1 LASGLAVANVK
12 PSAGSNPVLTANRIF
27 NKITHMENFSKE
39 EMELRQALADIRKG
53 IIEKLDDLK
62 AKIESDEPF
71 PEDTQDVEFLV
82 DTDDKLSKI
91 LNRWY
96 Y

>member
-1 LASGLAVANVK
+1 
-12 PSAGSNPVLTANRIF
+12 
-27 NKITHMENFSKE
+27 MENLSKE

-82 DTDDKLSKI
+82 YTDDKLSEI
-91 LNRWY
+91 LGSWY

>member
-1 LASGLAVANVK
+1 MASGLAVANVK

>member
-1 LASGLAVANVK
+1 MTVCLLK
-12 PSAGSNPVLTANRIF
+12 YCPCDRIF
-27 NKITHMENFSKE
+27 NKITHMENFGKE
-39 EMELRQALADIRKG
+39 EMELRQVLADIRKG

-82 DTDDKLSKI
+82 DTDDKLSEI